1 MYDHGLLK
9 KLFFMVSS
17 VPMLRFLM
25 AGLLLLAGPV
35 MAQFRVEVTG
45 VGMTQMPIVVAPF
58 KGESDSPQKLAAI
71 VQADL
76 ERSGQFK
83 GLDASGAAL
92 DELSRPDWS
101 GWRQRSADALVGGS
115 MTRLADGRYDV
126 RARLWDVVKGQEKS
140 DYRETVPVA
149 DLRQAAHRLA
159 DWIYQQLTG
168 SPGAFATRI
177 AYVTKAGGRYT
188 LWVAD
193 ADGEGAQPALAS
205 PEPIISPSWSPN
217 GSQLAYVSFENR
229 KPVIYVHEIASGRR
243 RIIANFRGSNSAPAW
258 APDGR
263 SLIATLSRDGGSQL
277 FRVDMAT
284 GEARRLTSSAGI
296 DTEPAFSADGTALYF
311 VSDRGGSPQIYRM
324 PAQGGPAE
332 RVTFNGSYNISPSLS
347 PDGRWMAYVSRQ
359 GSQFRLHV
367 MDLASGQS
375 VAISDTSADEK
386 PNFAPNSRLI
396 VYATVA
402 QGREALM
409 TTTVDGRIKARLAG
423 QGGDIREPDWGP
435 ARP

>member
-1 MYDHGLLK
+1 MHIFRFVIACLLV
-9 KLFFMVSS
+9 LT
-17 VPMLRFLM
+17 
-25 AGLLLLAGPV
+25 GPV

-45 VGMTQMPIVVAPF
+45 VGMTQMPIAVAPF
-58 KGESDSPQKLAAI
+58 RGENASPQKLAAI

-83 GLDASGAAL
+83 GIDTANVAV

-115 MTRLADGRYDV
+115 VTRLADGRFDI
-126 RARLWDVVKGQEKS
+126 RARLWDVVKGQDKAEFR
-140 DYRETVPVA
+140 DTVPA
-149 DLRQAAHRLA
+149 GDLRQSAHRLA
-159 DWIYQQLTG
+159 DWVYQQLTG
-168 SPGAFATRI
+168 TPGAFATRI
-177 AYVTKAGGRYT
+177 AYVTKAGGRFT

-193 ADGEGAQPALAS
+193 SDGEGAQAALAS

-217 GSQLAYVSFENR
+217 GQQLAYVSFESR
-229 KPVIYVHEIASGRR
+229 KPVIYVHEIATGRR
-243 RIIANFRGSNSAPAW
+243 RVLANFRGSNSAPAW

-277 FRVDMAT
+277 FRVDMAS
-284 GEARRLTSSAGI
+284 GEARRLTTSVGI

-332 RVTFNGSYNISPSLS
+332 RVTFNGSYNISPAPS
-347 PDGRWMAYVSRQ
+347 PDGRWLAYVSRI
-359 GSQFRLHV
+359 GGQFKLHV

-375 VAISDTSADEK
+375 SPVTDTSADEK
-386 PNFAPNSRLI
+386 PSFAPNSRLI
-396 VYATVA
+396 VYATIA

-409 TTTVDGRIKARLAG
+409 TSTVDGRIKARLAG

-435 ARP
+435 SRP

>member
-1 MYDHGLLK
+1 MFRFVVVCLL
-9 KLFFMVSS
+9 M
-17 VPMLRFLM
+17 
-25 AGLLLLAGPV
+25 LAGPV

-45 VGMTQMPIVVAPF
+45 VGMTQMPIAVAPF
-58 KGESDSPQKLAAI
+58 RGEAASPQKLAAI

-83 GLDASGAAL
+83 GIDTASFTL

-101 GWRQRSADALVGGS
+101 GWRQRGADALVGGS
-115 MTRLADGRYDV
+115 ITRLADGRYDI
-126 RARLWDVVKGQEKS
+126 RARLWDVVKGQDKAEFR
-140 DYRETVPVA
+140 DTVPAA
-149 DLRQAAHRLA
+149 DLRQSAHRLA
-159 DWIYQQLTG
+159 DWVYQQLTG
-168 SPGAFATRI
+168 TPGAFATRI
-177 AYVTKAGGRYT
+177 AYVTKAGGRYS

-193 ADGEGAQPALAS
+193 SDGEGAQAALAS

-217 GSQLAYVSFENR
+217 GQQLAYVSFESR
-229 KPVIYVHEIASGRR
+229 KPVIYVHEIATGRR
-243 RIIANFRGSNSAPAW
+243 RVLANFKGSNSAPAW

-263 SLIATLSRDGGSQL
+263 TLVATLSRDGGSQL
-277 FRVDMAT
+277 FRLDVAS
-284 GEARRLTSSAGI
+284 GEARRLTTSVGI

-332 RVTFNGSYNISPSLS
+332 RVTFNGSYNISPAPS
-347 PDGRWMAYVSRQ
+347 PDGRWLAYVSRI
-359 GSQFRLHV
+359 GGQFKLHV

-375 VAISDTSADEK
+375 SPITDTSADEK
-386 PNFAPNSRLI
+386 PSFAPNSRLI
-396 VYATVA
+396 VYATIA

-409 TTTVDGRIKARLAG
+409 TSTVDGRIKARLAG

-435 ARP
+435 SRP

>member
-1 MYDHGLLK
+1 VHIFRFVIACLL
-9 KLFFMVSS
+9 
-17 VPMLRFLM
+17 MLT
-25 AGLLLLAGPV
+25 GPV

-45 VGMTQMPIVVAPF
+45 VGMTQMPIAVAPF
-58 KGESDSPQKLAAI
+58 RGENASPQKLAAI

-83 GLDASGAAL
+83 GIDTANVAV

-115 MTRLADGRYDV
+115 VTRLADGRFDI
-126 RARLWDVVKGQEKS
+126 RARLWDVVKGQDKAEFR
-140 DYRETVPVA
+140 DTVPAA
-149 DLRQAAHRLA
+149 DLRQSAHRLA
-159 DWIYQQLTG
+159 DWVYQQLTG
-168 SPGAFATRI
+168 TPGAFATRI
-177 AYVTKAGGRYT
+177 AYVTKAGGRFT

-193 ADGEGAQPALAS
+193 SDGEGAQAALAS

-217 GSQLAYVSFENR
+217 GQQLAYVSFESR
-229 KPVIYVHEIASGRR
+229 KPVIYVHEIATGRR
-243 RIIANFRGSNSAPAW
+243 RVLANFRGSNSAPAW

-277 FRVDMAT
+277 FRVDMAS
-284 GEARRLTSSAGI
+284 GEARRLTTSVGI

-332 RVTFNGSYNISPSLS
+332 RVTFNGSYNISPAPS
-347 PDGRWMAYVSRQ
+347 PDGRWLAYVSRI
-359 GSQFRLHV
+359 GGQFKLHV
-367 MDLASGQS
+367 MDLVSGQS
-375 VAISDTSADEK
+375 SPVTDTSADEK
-386 PNFAPNSRLI
+386 PSFAPNSRLI
-396 VYATVA
+396 VYATIA

-409 TTTVDGRIKARLAG
+409 TSTVDGRIKARLAG

-435 ARP
+435 SRP